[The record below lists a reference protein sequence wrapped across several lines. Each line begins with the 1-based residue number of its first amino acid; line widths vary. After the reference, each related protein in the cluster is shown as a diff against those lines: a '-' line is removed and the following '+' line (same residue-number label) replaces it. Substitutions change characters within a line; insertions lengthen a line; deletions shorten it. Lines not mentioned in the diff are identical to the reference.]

1 MSSGPSS
8 SSGEQRSYRLNTK
21 ALTTCPSFQPWATN
35 DGPSWN
41 IFPMY
46 AMRILFGEGSYK
58 AGVSETLL
66 QLNGP
71 RILTFASSAMSRA
84 T

>member
-1 MSSGPSS
+1 
-8 SSGEQRSYRLNTK
+8 
-21 ALTTCPSFQPWATN
+21 
-35 DGPSWN
+35 
-41 IFPMY
+41 MY